1 VIVSLQL
8 SRKEVT
14 IFSIDAIDDV
24 AYEADIF
31 EIIQVV

>member
-1 VIVSLQL
+1 MIVSLQL

-14 IFSIDAIDDV
+14 IFSIDVIDDV
-24 AYEADIF
+24 AYEADIL